1 MGIERFFGAINK
13 NFNVVTEANM
23 KMKCEALLLDFNSII
38 HYVSSKVLKT
48 EPSKDNLEE
57 HQIENIDSLIIDE
70 VVKYVNTLIELV
82 DCNLI
87 YMAIDGVPTFPKI
100 LEQKRRRFIGNF
112 IDQLVSKDSLQP
124 TFNKISITPGTK
136 FMTQLVNRLNNET
149 FPIKTIVSGYD
160 DTGEGEFK
168 ILDFISERNIKDF
181 IIYSPDAD
189 LIILS
194 MIAVGQ
200 SAEPV
205 KVKILRFDQNTEIL
219 NVIFINHLVD
229 YFEFYFTDKVN
240 TKIDMKK
247 YILEL
252 SFIFTVFGNDFLPRI
267 EDININ
273 MDLYLVLDGYIINY
287 INNGYILTDNLDINP
302 KALHD
307 YFSFL
312 NKYELFLLERN
323 ANLYKYQN
331 FLYANT
337 VNLNIDVNNK
347 QFNPSMIFYLDF
359 GSSLNKNTKYG
370 KLEYYFYDNNKL
382 LQNLETAQFKNNLN
396 LKYLEDKANKKQKLI
411 RFDYEENIKKHIFA
425 TKEMSNRE
433 KELYLIDKKLGKYNL
448 IFNPYN
454 KFFDTLNKK
463 DYYKDS
469 IPKEMVKEYLK
480 GLKWLI
486 NYYFRRDNIDEY
498 WYYKYHYSPLLSD
511 FINYFDHNI
520 VNYSFKNTFLNLKPI
535 EQLLYTS
542 PIRMTT
548 VKNFI
553 DSIDTTEN
561 NKNKI
566 TKFIESNMN
575 LFYNLDE
582 IYSSV
587 IKGELKTGLF
597 DCSNATFISKCHYYL
612 LDEVKPINSFKIL

>member
-13 NFNVVTEANM
+13 NFNVVSEIY
-23 KMKCEALLLDFNSII
+23 KQMKCDTLLLDFNSII
-38 HYVSSKVLKT
+38 HNISSKVLKT
-48 EPSKDNLEE
+48 EPN
-57 HQIENIDSLIIDE
+57 NTVLIIDE
-70 VVKYVNTLIELV
+70 IIKYVNSLIDIV

-87 YMAIDGVPTFPKI
+87 YISIDGVPTFPKI
-100 LEQKRRRFIGNF
+100 LEQKKRRFIGNF
-112 IDQLVSKDSLQP
+112 VDYIASNNNTNNNSFSKV
-124 TFNKISITPGTK
+124 SITPGTK
-136 FMTQLVNRLNNET
+136 FMRELTNRLREEPFT
-149 FPIKTIVSGYD
+149 IKTIISDYED
-160 DTGEGEFK
+160 NGEGEFK

-194 MIAVGQ
+194 MIILGQ
-200 SAEPV
+200 SKEDV
-205 KVKILRFDQNTEIL
+205 KIKILRFDQHTEIL

-229 YFEFYFTDKVN
+229 YFKFYFADKIN
-240 TKIDMKK
+240 NEIDTKR

-287 INNGYILTDNLDINP
+287 INNGYILNDNLDINP
-302 KALHD
+302 KVLFD

-312 NKYELFLLERN
+312 KKYEPFLLERN

-337 VNLNIDVNNK
+337 INLNIDIKNK
-347 QFNPSMIFYLDF
+347 QFNDSMIFYLDF
-359 GSSLNKNTKYG
+359 GVDLDKNTKYG

-382 LQNLETAQFKNNLN
+382 IKLLDSAQFKNNIN
-396 LKYLEDKANKKQKLI
+396 LKYLEEKVTNKQKLI
-411 RFDYEENIKKHIFA
+411 RFDYKANLRKHVIA
-425 TKEMSNRE
+425 TKDMSNRD

-454 KFFDTLNKK
+454 KFFDTLDKN
-463 DYYKDS
+463 DYYKNNV
-469 IPKEMVKEYLK
+469 PKEMVKEYLK
-480 GLKWLI
+480 GLKWLV

-511 FINYFDHNI
+511 FINYFDHNM
-520 VNYSFKNTFLNLKPI
+520 VNYLFKNTFLNLKPI
-535 EQLLYTS
+535 EQLIYTS
-542 PIRMTT
+542 PIRMSNLT
-548 VKNFI
+548 NFVE
-553 DSIDTTEN
+553 SIDTTEA
-561 NKNKI
+561 NKKKI
-566 TKFIESNMN
+566 TKFIESNKN

-582 IYSSV
+582 VYSSGNF
-587 IKGELKTGLF
+587 KF

-612 LDEVKPINSFKIL
+612 LDDVMPINSFKIL

>member
-13 NFNVVTEANM
+13 NFNVVSEIY
-23 KMKCEALLLDFNSII
+23 KQMKCDTLLLDFNSII
-38 HYVSSKVLKT
+38 HNISSKVLKT
-48 EPSKDNLEE
+48 EPN
-57 HQIENIDSLIIDE
+57 NTVLIIDE
-70 VVKYVNTLIELV
+70 IIKYVNSLIDIV

-87 YMAIDGVPTFPKI
+87 YISIDGVPTFPKI
-100 LEQKRRRFIGNF
+100 LEQKKRRFIGNCVDYIASNNNTNNNSF
-112 IDQLVSKDSLQP
+112 SKV
-124 TFNKISITPGTK
+124 SITPGTK
-136 FMTQLVNRLNNET
+136 FMRELTNRLREEPFT
-149 FPIKTIVSGYD
+149 IKTIISDYED
-160 DTGEGEFK
+160 NGEGEFK

-194 MIAVGQ
+194 MIILGQ
-200 SAEPV
+200 SKEDV
-205 KVKILRFDQNTEIL
+205 KIKILRFDQHTEIL

-229 YFEFYFTDKVN
+229 YFKFYFADKIN
-240 TKIDMKK
+240 NEIDTKR

-287 INNGYILTDNLDINP
+287 INNGYILNDNLDINP
-302 KALHD
+302 KVLFD

-312 NKYELFLLERN
+312 KKYEPFLLERN

-337 VNLNIDVNNK
+337 INLNIDIKNK
-347 QFNPSMIFYLDF
+347 QFNDSMIFYLDF
-359 GSSLNKNTKYG
+359 GVDLDKNTKYG
-370 KLEYYFYDNNKL
+370 KLEYYFYDKNKL
-382 LQNLETAQFKNNLN
+382 IKLLDSAQFKNNIN
-396 LKYLEDKANKKQKLI
+396 LKYLEEKVTNKQKLI
-411 RFDYEENIKKHIFA
+411 RFDYKANLRKHVIA
-425 TKEMSNRE
+425 TKDMSNRD

-454 KFFDTLNKK
+454 KFFDTLDKN
-463 DYYKDS
+463 DYYKNNV
-469 IPKEMVKEYLK
+469 PKEMVKEYLK
-480 GLKWLI
+480 GLKWLV

-511 FINYFDHNI
+511 FINYFDHNM
-520 VNYSFKNTFLNLKPI
+520 VNYLFKNTFLNLKPI
-535 EQLLYTS
+535 EQLIYTS
-542 PIRMTT
+542 PIRMSNLT
-548 VKNFI
+548 NFVE
-553 DSIDTTEN
+553 SIDTTEA
-561 NKNKI
+561 NKKKI
-566 TKFIESNMN
+566 TKFIESNKN

-582 IYSSV
+582 VYSSGNF
-587 IKGELKTGLF
+587 KF

-612 LDEVKPINSFKIL
+612 LDDVMPINSFKIL